1 MLTLLLG
8 NSKNGGNEMSAQQ
21 QTSNLSNGLSD
32 RLSRCFATSSHCCPT
47 PKSNQ
52 QDEEECYENG
62 ASAST
67 EKLEAV
73 AAEAQ
78 RQLSLHRNCGC
89 DDHAHHHRG
98 RKTRPKTASSPTQTE
113 QVSYLLPIITLKI
126 RLLEKS

>member
-1 MLTLLLG
+1 
-8 NSKNGGNEMSAQQ
+8 MSSQSQQQ

-98 RKTRPKTASSPTQTE
+98 RKNRPKTASSPTQTE
-113 QVSYLLPIITLKI
+113 QV
-126 RLLEKS
+126 RLSTSNNNPKNKVARI